1 MEGAV
6 TGMEGVTSALTTA
19 FTSVASSL
27 TGLIGDI
34 LPIALPVV
42 GGVLVV
48 GVGIK
53 IFKSVVKK

>member
-1 MEGAV
+1 MEGA
-6 TGMEGVTSALTTA
+6 TIGMETVTSALITA
-19 FTSVASSL
+19 FTSVGTSL

-42 GGVLVV
+42 GAVLVV

>member
-6 TGMEGVTSALTTA
+6 LGMEAVTSALTSS
-19 FTSVASSL
+19 FTSVATSL

-42 GGVLVV
+42 GAVLVI

-53 IFKSVVKK
+53 IFKTVVKK

>member
-6 TGMEGVTSALTTA
+6 TSMETVTSALTTS
-19 FTSVASSL
+19 FTSVA
-27 TGLIGDI
+27 TGVTGIIADV

-42 GGVLVV
+42 GAMIVV

-53 IFKSVVKK
+53 VFKRVINK